1 MTRTHLAAVRP
12 ATAAQRTELL
22 HRMLFVRR
30 FEERRTDPHL
40 GEEAV
45 TVGVVTALGPFDT
58 VVSAGQEHGV
68 APVRG
73 VCADDVLTELLAPAP
88 GHDGGGTRCCAGT
101 AAAISGLALAV
112 ELAQTDVLDGRPAV
126 TVCLLGG
133 AVTGPEFTE
142 RVDHAILQ
150 QLPVLFCCAND
161 RESADPA
168 ESFGMPAET
177 VDGMDVEAVVQA
189 AWATVRP
196 MRAGG
201 GPRVLELQ
209 IHGFHARSM
218 YNDRRPAVADGVPD
232 DRRDPIQI
240 LADRMHND
248 HQLDDNALQAI
259 DLDVAA
265 HVNAALAPSDR
276 GQPC

>member
-1 MTRTHLAAVRP
+1 
-12 ATAAQRTELL
+12 
-22 HRMLFVRR
+22 
-30 FEERRTDPHL
+30 
-40 GEEAV
+40 
-45 TVGVVTALGPFDT
+45 
-58 VVSAGQEHGV
+58 
-68 APVRG
+68 
-73 VCADDVLTELLAPAP
+73 
-88 GHDGGGTRCCAGT
+88 
-101 AAAISGLALAV
+101 
-112 ELAQTDVLDGRPAV
+112 
-126 TVCLLGG
+126 VCLLGG

-142 RVDHAILQ
+142 CVDHAILQ
-150 QLPVLFCCAND
+150 QLPVLFCCASD
-161 RESADPA
+161 RENAGPA

-196 MRAGG
+196 IRAGA
-201 GPRVLELQ
+201 GPRLIELR

-218 YNDRRPAVADGVPD
+218 FHDRRPAVPD
-232 DRRDPIQI
+232 DGPDDQRDPIQI

-276 GQPC
+276 GRP